1 MLGTEDSAKA
11 SNTTANNETEAGD
24 FNRNVP
30 NLRVYS
36 LADIEAATEGFS
48 IRNKLGEGGYGPVYK
63 VTYVCVCVCTYILI
77 CYNPQCCNLDPIGS
91 LNLYTRHRIRGPKH
105 II

>member
-1 MLGTEDSAKA
+1 MLRTEDSAKA
-11 SNTTANNETEAGD
+11 SNTRANNETEAGD

-48 IRNKLGEGGYGPVYK
+48 VRNKLGEGGYGPVYK
-63 VTYVCVCVCTYILI
+63 VTHTHTHTHKIHK
-77 CYNPQCCNLDPIGS
+77 CYNLGSVGNLNS
-91 LNLYTRHRIRGPKH
+91 YT
-105 II
+105 